1 MKAAASI
8 NVMPPFY
15 KGLSL
20 GEMGLL
26 VLVCMTALG
35 SVGVALYA
43 MYDAPLILFTSLLL
57 GGLGAFALPKGV
69 MRKLSRLKTHHC
81 QHYASK
87 RFDRWFHPERYHVDS
102 RRFACRRHGV
112 IQERQS

>member
-1 MKAAASI
+1 MKAASSL
-8 NVMPPFY
+8 NEMPPFY

-26 VLVCMTALG
+26 VLVCMGVLG
-35 SVGVALYA
+35 SLGLVLYLL
-43 MYDAPLILFTSLLL
+43 YGAPLILFTSLLL

-69 MRKLSRLKTHHC
+69 MRKLSRIKTHHC

-87 RFDRWFHPERYHVDS
+87 RFDRWFHPERYHVET

-112 IQERQS
+112 I

>member
-1 MKAAASI
+1 MRAASSL

-26 VLVCMTALG
+26 VLVCMSLTGLVGLALYVQFGLALIPLTAL
-35 SVGVALYA
+35 
-43 MYDAPLILFTSLLL
+43 LI
-57 GGLGAFALPKGV
+57 GAIGAFALPKGI
-69 MRKLSRLKTHHC
+69 MRKLSRIKTHHC

-87 RFDRWFHPERYHVDS
+87 QFDRWLAKSRYHTQS
-102 RRFACRRHGV
+102 RRFASRRVG
-112 IQERQS
+112 